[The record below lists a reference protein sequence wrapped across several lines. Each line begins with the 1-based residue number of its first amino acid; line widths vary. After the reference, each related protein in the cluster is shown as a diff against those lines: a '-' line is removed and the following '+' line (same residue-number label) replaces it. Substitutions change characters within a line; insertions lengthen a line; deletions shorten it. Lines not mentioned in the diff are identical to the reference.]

1 MKVDRVFANHY
12 LSSTAS
18 VFLSFALFLLPVNSY
33 LEKDWFWE
41 FQKMLQPKDVEFI
54 NFQISILL

>member
-18 VFLSFALFLLPVNSY
+18 LKELPTFPFISF
-33 LEKDWFWE
+33 
-41 FQKMLQPKDVEFI
+41 M
-54 NFQISILL
+54 ILLNYQIKVGILERKEAFDNQNMMKMPAIQ